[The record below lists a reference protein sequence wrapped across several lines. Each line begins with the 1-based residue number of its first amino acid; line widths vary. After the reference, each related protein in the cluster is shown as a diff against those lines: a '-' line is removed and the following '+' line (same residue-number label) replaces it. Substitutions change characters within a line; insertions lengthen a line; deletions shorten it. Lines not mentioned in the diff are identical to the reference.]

1 MLFEA
6 LGGSDPCA
14 SLARIWL
21 TKVLLEDT
29 AKAIRDAE
37 DQRRLRVARQSL
49 LRRPVSQVDQ
59 ILEELEEIHLRG
71 GIKVPAVMILRIE
84 HLLETLP
91 ADCRKD
97 FPLRTTITRVMDNL
111 YDIQDRLLS
120 RKDGSRRLLQA
131 QDVELERD
139 EFPEERAG

>member
-1 MLFEA
+1 
-6 LGGSDPCA
+6 
-14 SLARIWL
+14 L

-37 DQRRLRVARQSL
+37 GQRRRRVAEQKV

-59 ILEELEEIHLRG
+59 ILQELEEIHLRG
-71 GIKVPAVMILRIE
+71 GIKVPAAVILRIE
-84 HLLETLP
+84 QLLETLP
-91 ADCRKD
+91 ADCRTE

-120 RKDGSRRLLQA
+120 RKDRSRKLLQA
-131 QDVELERD
+131 QDVELEMD
-139 EFPEERAG
+139 EFPEARAG

>member
-1 MLFEA
+1 
-6 LGGSDPCA
+6 
-14 SLARIWL
+14 L

-37 DQRRLRVARQSL
+37 DQRRRRVAEQKV

-59 ILEELEEIHLRG
+59 ILQELEEIHLRG
-71 GIKVPAVMILRIE
+71 GIKVPAAVILRIE
-84 HLLETLP
+84 RLLETLP
-91 ADCRKD
+91 ADCRTE

-120 RKDGSRRLLQA
+120 RKDRSRKLLQA

-139 EFPEERAG
+139 EFPQERAG